1 MYVELTSINKT
12 YRMSERVS
20 VPALSGVDL
29 SVGEGE
35 FVALVGAS
43 GCGKTTLLSILG
55 LLMWPTEGEYRLAG
69 QDTRVASRREQAAL
83 RSNLI
88 GFIFQSYNLLAR
100 ETAWRNVMFPMT
112 FQSET
117 RSTRKQAALD
127 ALDAVGLSD
136 RAIHYPSQM
145 SGGEQQRVAVARA
158 LVNRPRLLIA
168 DEPTGNLDSHT
179 GQEILELIIRLAG
192 EYGTAIVMASHDLSV
207 AQRAGRVVKMAD
219 GKIVSSRSTKE

>member
-1 MYVELTSINKT
+1 MYVELTSIHKT

-127 ALDAVGLSD
+127 APVRERMVTLQFDESSSIVYGWEPVLIGDTTVG
-136 RAIHYPSQM
+136 R
-145 SGGEQQRVAVARA
+145 
-158 LVNRPRLLIA
+158 IA
-168 DEPTGNLDSHT
+168 G
-179 GQEILELIIRLAG
+179 G
-192 EYGTAIVMASHDLSV
+192 EYGYNVGAFIAHAFVDSEQAATGTQVDVIRTGVRYCATIVHGPLFDPTSARLKS
-207 AQRAGRVVKMAD
+207 
-219 GKIVSSRSTKE
+219 